1 MCDFT
6 SRPLCLS
13 VECSLSH
20 SLGSERGSGGV
31 SVTSV
36 TEHWVLVSRKQGC
49 LNIVCV
55 SPTSADLG
63 S

>member
-6 SRPLCLS
+6 SWPLCLS
-13 VECSLSH
+13 VEGSLSH

-36 TEHWVLVSRKQGC
+36 TEHWTLVSRKQAS

-55 SPTSADLG
+55 SLTSADLG